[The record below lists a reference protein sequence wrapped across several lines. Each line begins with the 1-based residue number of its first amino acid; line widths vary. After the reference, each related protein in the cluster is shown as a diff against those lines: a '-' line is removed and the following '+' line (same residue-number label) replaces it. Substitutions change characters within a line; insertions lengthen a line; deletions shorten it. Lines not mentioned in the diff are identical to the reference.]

1 MDDLIYSGWI
11 SALLKAPWQNHTK
24 KSGLHHLSG
33 EQDWKIDCRN
43 QYLAEHS
50 SGGTPHDLHGA
61 TNRIGRNC
69 STPYFMPCTTTE
81 QHIVHHL
88 CNVVLSHTT
97 SGELKLENIS
107 TAPAPFIPQCNSMF
121 TAASACL
128 QWTIKS
134 CRERGSGTAQNKRIA
149 IKRPVK
155 ANFSQATQYSKKRN
169 AHPHCCVACNALC
182 GLSFKKLS
190 PFVIFWFGNLLL
202 PPSILFSQIT
212 EPRLWID
219 SMAVSLVEY

>member
-1 MDDLIYSGWI
+1 MFIFCFVTWFFGGRPELFRLNICSFE
-11 SALLKAPWQNHTK
+11 APGQNHTK
-24 KSGLHHLSG
+24 KSGLYHLSG

-155 ANFSQATQYSKKRN
+155 ANFSQCQHNIAKK
-169 AHPHCCVACNALC
+169 
-182 GLSFKKLS
+182 KKCAS
-190 PFVIFWFGNLLL
+190 SLLR
-202 PPSILFSQIT
+202 
-212 EPRLWID
+212 RL
-219 SMAVSLVEY
+219 